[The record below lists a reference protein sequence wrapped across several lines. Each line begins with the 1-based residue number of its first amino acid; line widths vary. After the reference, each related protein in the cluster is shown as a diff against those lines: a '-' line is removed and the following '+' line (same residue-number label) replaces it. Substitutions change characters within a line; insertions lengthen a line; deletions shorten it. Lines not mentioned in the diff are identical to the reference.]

1 MIRKTQFEI
10 ILLSIKDLLSSP
22 MLKIAFIPFIITI
35 FIVYSAFFSIADIG
49 LDTLKDATVQIQ
61 THETNIQNGVV
72 DTTTTNETYTGSS
85 ILDFLLKYS
94 ITSWIVSFLVYT
106 VGSFVV
112 LWVSLFIS
120 LIVIGFLTPN
130 ILNILQKKY
139 YPNIVFNGY
148 GTITNSIIMLLK
160 SLAIMILLFLILVP
174 FYFIPIINIIA
185 FNIPFFYFFHKMLH
199 FDVGS
204 TLLTEDNHTY
214 FKGKYSTSFM
224 LQTLFLYFIAMI
236 PFAALILPV
245 FYIIYLGHNYMGKM
259 DKISKS
265 TVVTELKDIKTLT

>member
-1 MIRKTQFEI
+1 M
-10 ILLSIKDLLSSP
+10 KDLLSSP

-49 LDTLKDATVQIQ
+49 LDTLKDATIQIQ

-72 DTTTTNETYTGSS
+72 DTTTTDETYTGSS

-139 YPNIVFNGY
+139 YSNIIFQGY

-160 SLAIMILLFLILVP
+160 SLAIMIILFLVLVP

-214 FKGKYSTSFM
+214 LSNKFATSFR
-224 LQTLFLYFIAMI
+224 LQTLFLYFLAMI
-236 PFAALILPV
+236 PFAALVLPV
-245 FYIIYLGHNYMGKM
+245 FYIIYLGHNYMGKIEQLNEL
-259 DKISKS
+259 K
-265 TVVTELKDIKTLT
+265 ELKDIKTLT